1 MLLFVLLSLLSLIN
15 VIIINAQVF
24 LDVLASQRKIWKG
37 HLSRGGE
44 RARSRDPGMTSAQ
57 EWALNQEVPEVRG
70 DKPDDH
76 PRPAATSQTAE
87 GTTTKCDSQRYTEDP
102 R

>member
-1 MLLFVLLSLLSLIN
+1 MSHAEQS
-15 VIIINAQVF
+15 
-24 LDVLASQRKIWKG
+24 
-37 HLSRGGE
+37 HLSNAGTKDRD
-44 RARSRDPGMTSAQ
+44 RDPVLTKSQ
-57 EWALNQEVPEVRG
+57 EWALSQEMPEVRG

-87 GTTTKCDSQRYTEDP
+87 GTMNAPGDSQWYTEDP